1 MRKEKSCGCIVI
13 KDNNALLIKNN
24 YGNWSFPK
32 GHVEKGESEQETAIR
47 ETKEET
53 NIDVEIISDKKYSIK
68 YSPKENV
75 EKEVIFFI
83 AKPLSKKLKKSEK
96 EVYDLGFFNF
106 REVMQLLSYEDIKEI
121 FREFLN
127 DYRKEGI
134 FDEK

>member
-127 DYRKEGI
+127 DYRKERI